1 MKFLVVGAG
10 STGGYFGG
18 RLAQAGRD
26 VTFLVRPQ
34 RAAQLQ
40 ADGLQIQ
47 SPHGDVTL
55 VPQLVQAGQIAAPYD
70 VILLTVKGYA
80 LEASL
85 EDFAPAVGPET
96 VILPILNGMRHVD
109 RLRDRFGARAVVGG
123 LCKCSTTLDA
133 AGRIIQLNRVQQM
146 SYGELDG
153 QPSARMA
160 QIDAALQDAGF
171 EARLSTDIAREMW
184 AKWFFLS
191 SLAAIT
197 CLMRGSVGQVAA
209 TAHGAEIARQIV
221 DEVLTIISAVG
232 TPPSPKAVAAAKEQL
247 TEAGSPLAAS
257 MFRDLQAGLPVEAD
271 EILGDLVARGAA
283 AGVAA
288 PLLAAAHVNL
298 LVYAAGR
305 SS

>member
-221 DEVLTIISAVG
+221 DEVLAIIMAVG

-283 AGVAA
+283 AGVDA

-298 LVYAAGR
+298 SVYAAGR

>member
-1 MKFLVVGAG
+1 MRFLVVGAG

-40 ADGLQIQ
+40 ASGLQIQ

-70 VILLTVKGYA
+70 VIVLAVKGYA

-85 EDFAPAVGPET
+85 EDFAPAVGPRT
-96 VILPILNGMRHVD
+96 VILPILNGMRHID
-109 RLRDRFGARAVVGG
+109 RLRDRFGARAVAGG

-133 AGRIIQLNRVQQM
+133 AGRIIHLNRAQQM

-153 QPSARMA
+153 QPSTRMA

-191 SLAAIT
+191 ALAAIT

-209 TAHGAEIARQIV
+209 TAHGADTARQIV
-221 DEVLTIISAVG
+221 DEVLAIITAVG
-232 TPPSPKAVAAAKEQL
+232 MAPSPKAVAAAKEQL

-288 PLLAAAHVNL
+288 PLLTAAHVNL
-298 LVYAAGR
+298 SVYAAGR